1 MLDFFAGSGTTGQAV
16 LELNAED
23 DGQRRFILCSSTEAT
38 AKEPNKNLCR
48 DVCAERMRR
57 VINGYGGKAGYT
69 PEQGGEF
76 AYLQLDKVEAA
87 DAHFEVDAA
96 HAFQLL
102 ALKRLGVVCAAPDG
116 AVQRLGRVE
125 DCELLV
131 CNEVNAD
138 TIKTLAAW
146 PQRYGASR
154 LAVYSTRPKTLG
166 EQLASRGVEA
176 NCYSLMDTLLLGQIG
191 NQGGSAA

>member
-1 MLDFFAGSGTTGQAV
+1 V

-23 DGQRRFILCSSTEAT
+23 GGQRRFILCSSTEANT
-38 AKEPNKNLCR
+38 KEPDKNLCR

-57 VINGYGGKAGYT
+57 VIKGYGGKVGYT

-76 AYLQLDKVEAA
+76 AYLQLDMVEAA
-87 DAHFEVDAA
+87 DAHFEIDAA

-102 ALKRLGVVCAAPDG
+102 ALKRLGVVCAASEG

-138 TIKTLAAW
+138 SIATLATW
-146 PQRYGASR
+146 PEQHGAAR
-154 LAVYSTRPKTLG
+154 LAIYSTRPKTLS
-166 EQLASRGVEA
+166 EQLAARGVEA
-176 NCYSLMDTLLLGQIG
+176 NCYSLMDALLGGQMG
-191 NQGGSAA
+191 HLRGSAA